1 MGANLPDLG
10 DLLLMIALFF
20 AGAIVIS
27 GCAERRREDRRERRV
42 LEAIEREYEVY
53 FRARS
58 LN

>member
-20 AGAIVIS
+20 ACAIVIS
-27 GCAERRREDRRERRV
+27 GCVERRREDRRERRV
-42 LEAIEREYEVY
+42 LEAIEREYELY
-53 FRARS
+53 FRARR